1 MILINV
7 IKAIKKDPKAIDP
20 QWYHMPH
27 PIALNKLTSPGAS
40 AISVP
45 APEKY
50 HMHAMHAIINC
61 YRQIIKATTHN
72 KQNTKYHIIP

>member
-1 MILINV
+1 MNE
-7 IKAIKKDPKAIDP
+7 IKAIKNDPKAIEP
-20 QWYHMPH
+20 QWYHIPQ

-50 HMHAMHAIINC
+50 HMHAIHAIMNYC
-61 YRQIIKATTHN
+61 KQII
-72 KQNTKYHIIP
+72 